1 MLIRTKTT
9 LVGGGFTLEY
19 CDTMIET
26 SLCAHILVVDWLS
39 ILMRGRW
46 DTFFKGKRDLKRGM
60 RQHTNV
66 RKGAQNS
73 DFTYGIEQVE

>member
-1 MLIRTKTT
+1 
-9 LVGGGFTLEY
+9 
-19 CDTMIET
+19 
-26 SLCAHILVVDWLS
+26 
-39 ILMRGRW
+39 MRGRW